1 MLLQSQSLSGDYLT
15 FNEDRH
21 SYTLNGEIV
30 PSVTTVNKSAYPEP
44 FQLSAWKVKQGS
56 LATIDLLKQIPLPVV
71 KLPDDFL
78 DEVVKT
84 APSYSKKLAQEAA
97 DIGSILHE
105 YAEHYEQTAFDIPL
119 ELTQTINAH
128 PDKTKIEN
136 CIHKFQAWKAENKDE
151 IIGHENIIGSA
162 KYKYAGKYDR
172 LAKRGKH
179 IVLSDFKTSSGI
191 YVEQFVQLA
200 AYKIML
206 KEWSNIDV
214 DVIEILRF
222 GKERGEF
229 EVHSIKKVT
238 EIVTLEQQFLRN
250 RETYNFVKEFKL

>member
-1 MLLQSQSLSGDYLT
+1 MLIQAQSIKGDYLT

-30 PSVTTVNKSAYPEP
+30 PSVTTVNKAAYPEP

-78 DEVVKT
+78 VEVVQT

-97 DIGSILHE
+97 DIGSIVHDYSEAFEQKNEKRLIE
-105 YAEHYEQTAFDIPL
+105 LYA
-119 ELTQTINAH
+119 TIVIH
-128 PDKTKIEN
+128 PDSDKIRS
-136 CIHKFQAWKAENKDE
+136 CVDKFKEWKDTNKDE

-162 KYKYAGKYDR
+162 RYKYAGKYDR

-191 YVEQFVQLA
+191 YVEQFIQLA

-214 DVIEILRF
+214 DMIEILRF
-222 GKERGEF
+222 GKEKGEF

-250 RETYNFVKEFKL
+250 RETYNFIKEFKL